1 MNKSASI
8 ISGRLV
14 SLDMFRGVTI
24 AGMILV
30 NNPGSWG
37 YVYAALGHA
46 EWHGWTPT
54 DLIFP
59 FFLFIVGVAITL
71 SLTKRLAA
79 GASHRSIFLKVL
91 RRSIILFAL
100 GLFLSFLARCIVPKF
115 DISHIRIP
123 GVLQR
128 IAICYFFSTLIF
140 VKTNWKGRAIIIA
153 LLLAFYWVMMKLYPV
168 PGYGPGVL
176 TLKGNLCTHID
187 NLILKGHMYKPN
199 FDPEGIFS
207 TIPAIATT
215 LSGVLAGDWLCSP
228 KSWPEKVVGLFVVG
242 NFAIL
247 AGIIMDAWLPINKQL
262 WTSSYTVFTSGM
274 AMVCL
279 AMCYYI
285 IDIKGYKRWAVPFT
299 AMGMNAI
306 AMFVGNGLMVR
317 LLSFWKITEPDGSQ
331 LTPLTYAYRHFFV
344 PIAGNLNGSLLYA
357 IVMVSI
363 WIGIAAILYRKRIF
377 IKI

>member
-1 MNKSASI
+1 
-8 ISGRLV
+8 
-14 SLDMFRGVTI
+14 
-24 AGMILV
+24 
-30 NNPGSWG
+30 
-37 YVYAALGHA
+37 
-46 EWHGWTPT
+46 
-54 DLIFP
+54 
-59 FFLFIVGVAITL
+59 
-71 SLTKRLAA
+71 
-79 GASHRSIFLKVL
+79 
-91 RRSIILFAL
+91 
-100 GLFLSFLARCIVPKF
+100 
-115 DISHIRIP
+115 
-123 GVLQR
+123 LQR
-128 IAICYFFSTLIF
+128 IAVCYFFSALIF
-140 VKTNWKGRAIIIA
+140 IKTNWKGRAIITA
-153 LLLAFYWVMMKLYPV
+153 FLLAFYWVMMKLYPV

-176 TLKGNLCTHID
+176 SLEGNLCTYID

-215 LSGVLAGDWLCSP
+215 LSGALVGDWIHSKRSP
-228 KSWPEKVVGLFVVG
+228 LGKIAGLFVVG

-247 AGIIMDAWLPINKQL
+247 AGIIMDTWLPINKQL

-274 AMVCL
+274 AMVCF

-306 AMFVGNGLMVR
+306 SMFVGNGLMVIG
-317 LLSFWKITEPDGSQ
+317 LSLWKITGPNGTQ

-357 IVMVSI
+357 IVMVLI

>member
-14 SLDMFRGVTI
+14 SLDVFRGVTI

-59 FFLFIVGVAITL
+59 FFLFIVGVAINL
-71 SLTKRLAA
+71 SLTKRLVA
-79 GASHRSIFLKVL
+79 GASHRSIFLKML

-128 IAICYFFSTLIF
+128 IAICYFFSAIIF
-140 VKTNWKGRAIIIA
+140 IKTNWKGRAIITVT
-153 LLLAFYWVMMKLYPV
+153 LLAFYWVMMKLYPV

-176 TLKGNLCTHID
+176 TLDGNLCTYID
-187 NLILKGHMYKPN
+187 NLLLKGHMYKPN

-215 LSGVLAGDWLCSP
+215 LSGVLVGDWLCSP
-228 KSWPEKVVGLFVVG
+228 QSRPEKVARLFVVG

-279 AMCYYI
+279 AMCYYL
-285 IDIKGYKRWAVPFT
+285 IDIKGYKRWVLPFT
-299 AMGMNAI
+299 AIGMNAI

-317 LLSFWKITEPDGSQ
+317 LLSFWKITEPDSSQ
-331 LTPLTYAYRHFFV
+331 LTSLAYAYKHFFV

-357 IVMVSI
+357 IVMVLI